1 MFCVAILFFLIT
13 NSNPSFGIE
22 PVCSRFHYEE
32 QTLEK
37 MIRQEI
43 FVEKM
48 KADIDDSKQQV
59 VDAIVDLRNERNKFA
74 ADFEKLKND
83 VETLNGNLENALNG
97 MQSQNEKVIQDY
109 TTEME
114 ILKGS
119 VVTPIVAFKAHV
131 VSENSLSNRNVII
144 FSKNIFNTGGAYDN
158 ATGIFKAPSGG
169 IYLFTTQICLSGS
182 TYSYFGITVNG
193 ERISQSLLGDNQW
206 TKCYTMDA
214 IVKVNKGADVTVKCI
229 SSCDSSDSLY
239 NNLGYAASSFSGVLV
254 QRLIL

>member
-83 VETLNGNLENALNG
+83 VETLNGNLENALN
-97 MQSQNEKVIQDY
+97 
-109 TTEME
+109 
-114 ILKGS
+114 GS